1 MPFSVG
7 MRYHCPIAACDLSLI
22 NWDLVQINFTQAYLP
37 REALSANHL
46 RIHGLNRASGMA
58 VDLPPASG
66 VTNSR
71 EATRHGTET
80 PVEKYGLEQ
89 LMYVENRCDSVR
101 YPWFALRVKSRSEK
115 IVSTIARHKGFEE
128 FLPLY
133 QSRRRWSD
141 RFKSVELPLFPGYV
155 FCRLNPE
162 FRLPLLTI
170 PGVMSFV
177 GIGKVP
183 VPIEDAEIAAIR
195 ATAGAGLA
203 AEPYPFL
210 EVGHRV
216 RLAEGPLAGLEGLLV
231 EVRKQQRLV
240 VSVSML
246 KRSIAVEIDRHW
258 VRPLDMS
265 GRELPV
271 LIRPAFAKSA

>member
-1 MPFSVG
+1 M
-7 MRYHCPIAACDLSLI
+7 
-22 NWDLVQINFTQAYLP
+22 YLEE
-37 REALSANHL
+37 RSD
-46 RIHGLNRASGMA
+46 I
-58 VDLPPASG
+58 V
-66 VTNSR
+66 
-71 EATRHGTET
+71 RH
-80 PVEKYGLEQ
+80 
-89 LMYVENRCDSVR
+89 S
-101 YPWFALRVKSRSEK
+101 WFALRVKSRTEK
-115 IVSTIARHKGFEE
+115 VVSAIARNKGFEE

-183 VPIEDAEIAAIR
+183 VPIDEAEITAIQAAV
-195 ATAGAGLA
+195 GAGLS

-210 EVGHRV
+210 EIGQRV

-246 KRSIAVEIDRHW
+246 KRSVAVVIDRHW
-258 VRPLDMS
+258 VRPLDAG
-265 GRELPV
+265 GREISV
-271 LIRPAFAKSA
+271 QIRPAFAPSARQSGMTASA

>member
-1 MPFSVG
+1 MYSEQQS
-7 MRYHCPIAACDLSLI
+7 DS
-22 NWDLVQINFTQAYLP
+22 
-37 REALSANHL
+37 
-46 RIHGLNRASGMA
+46 
-58 VDLPPASG
+58 
-66 VTNSR
+66 
-71 EATRHGTET
+71 T
-80 PVEKYGLEQ
+80 P
-89 LMYVENRCDSVR
+89 
-101 YPWFALRVKSRSEK
+101 YPWFALRVKSRYEK
-115 IVSTIARHKGFEE
+115 IVATIARNKGFEE
-128 FLPLY
+128 FVPLY

-177 GIGKVP
+177 GIGKTP
-183 VPIEDAEIAAIR
+183 VPIEEAEIAAIQ
-195 ATAGAGLA
+195 TAIGAGLS

-210 EVGHRV
+210 EVGQRV

-231 EVRKQQRLV
+231 EVRKQQRLA

-258 VRPLDMS
+258 VRPLDAS
-265 GRELPV
+265 GREISVQIKYALP
-271 LIRPAFAKSA
+271 ASA